1 MGVDTTTNPTSH
13 TQAQSVIKAQ
23 KGGRPRFSH
32 PARERK
38 TTGAKEVL
46 PQFQR
51 IHPDRLFPAQMV
63 PDGGSDEFQ
72 AALPPPQPVHPRRP
86 AAPRR
91 RQTGNSLFR
100 EYSPPVRAGAPIAPA
115 GSRPGRTAR
124 PGSPPQM
131 AALQKDGA
139 SVPDGE
145 ARGGLRQFIPARIN
159 RRTEQDGSLIQI
171 GSKQRRSRQQEL
183 FVNGHRLFPH
193 QAVSRRGDH
202 NRVYHNGDIRPAS
215 TSCTARTIAGEY
227 SMPVF
232 TARTGKCS
240 RLMRT

>member
-1 MGVDTTTNPTSH
+1 MWHMGVDTTTNPTSL

-23 KGGRPRFSH
+23 KGGGSPRVPQSV
-32 PARERK
+32 RERK

-72 AALPPPQPVHPRRP
+72 AALHRCNQSIPGSQPRRDGGGQGTARSVSAHILYARALP
-86 AAPRR
+86 LPQQAA
-91 RQTGNSLFR
+91 
-100 EYSPPVRAGAPIAPA
+100 VRAGQHVPA
-115 GSRPGRTAR
+115 VPL
-124 PGSPPQM
+124 QM

-171 GSKQRRSRQQEL
+171 GVSNAAPGSRS
-183 FVNGHRLFPH
+183 
-193 QAVSRRGDH
+193 S
-202 NRVYHNGDIRPAS
+202 S
-215 TSCTARTIAGEY
+215 
-227 SMPVF
+227 
-232 TARTGKCS
+232 
-240 RLMRT
+240 